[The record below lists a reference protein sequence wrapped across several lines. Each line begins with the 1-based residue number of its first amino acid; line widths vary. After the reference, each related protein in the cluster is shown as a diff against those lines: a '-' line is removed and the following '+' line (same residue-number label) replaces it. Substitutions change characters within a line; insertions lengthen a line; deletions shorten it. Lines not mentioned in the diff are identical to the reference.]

1 MELLVQHREIHAHL
15 QFSFVPKLIFQAP
28 GNEAS
33 LMGNLAGH

>member
-1 MELLVQHREIHAHL
+1 MVQHREDQQIHAHL

-33 LMGNLAGH
+33 LMGKLAGH